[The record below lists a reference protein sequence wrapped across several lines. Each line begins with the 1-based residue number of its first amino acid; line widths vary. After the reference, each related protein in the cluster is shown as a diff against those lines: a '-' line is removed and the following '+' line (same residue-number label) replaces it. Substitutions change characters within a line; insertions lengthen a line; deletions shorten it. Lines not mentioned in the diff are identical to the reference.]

1 MISDDS
7 IPAPE
12 PQPELAAGTPQET
25 AGNISSEAVQT
36 AADPALTEDLALA
49 LLQRND
55 LASEVIGQLS
65 KNGGVMK
72 SRKVKLALVRH
83 PKAPHHVSL
92 PLLRHLFTFDLV
104 EVSLAPVARGDVKR
118 AAEEVLLT
126 RLQAISIGEKLTL
139 AHRAST
145 RVAGGLLLDAE
156 PRVIHAALENSR
168 LTEAS
173 VVKAVLRPE
182 APATLVHSVCYHPKW
197 SLSREVRIALL
208 RNENTPLA
216 RALEFVRT
224 LPRPLV
230 SEILHASRLPENI
243 KSLLKKETEQGG
255 KSNLARARSAF
266 HG

>member
-1 MISDDS
+1 MFSDDS
-7 IPAPE
+7 IPAPT
-12 PQPELAAGTPQET
+12 PLDSAADTPQET
-25 AGNISSEAVQT
+25 AHSISSEAFQT
-36 AADPALTEDLALA
+36 ASNPALTEDIALA

-55 LASEVIGQLS
+55 LTSEVLEQLS

-72 SRKVKLALVRH
+72 SRKLKLALVRH

-104 EVSLAPVARGDVKR
+104 EITLAPVARGDVKR
-118 AAEEVLLT
+118 AAEEALLN
-126 RLQAISIGEKLTL
+126 RLETISIGEKLTL

-145 RVAGGLLLDAE
+145 RVAGGLLLDTE
-156 PRVIHAALENSR
+156 PRVVHAALENPR

-173 VVKAVLRPE
+173 VVKALMRPG
-182 APATLVHSVCYHPKW
+182 AWAALVHAVCHHPKW
-197 SLSREVRIALL
+197 SLSHEARIALL

-230 SEILHASRLPENI
+230 SEILHGSRLPENI
-243 KSLLKKETEQGG
+243 KALLRKE
-255 KSNLARARSAF
+255 LAEPGTPKLGRAHSAGRF
-266 HG
+266 

>member
-1 MISDDS
+1 MNSDDS
-7 IPAPE
+7 IPAPVPPSE
-12 PQPELAAGTPQET
+12 PGTPTET
-25 AGNISSEAVQT
+25 ADRPSSEVLQT

-55 LASEVIGQLS
+55 LAAEVLEQLS

-72 SRKVKLALVRH
+72 SRRLKLALVRH

-104 EVSLAPVARGDVKR
+104 EVTLAPVAPGDIKR
-118 AAEEVLLT
+118 AAEEALLN
-126 RLQAISIGEKLTL
+126 RLETISIGEKLTL

-156 PRVIHAALENSR
+156 PRVVQAALENPR

-173 VVKAVLRPE
+173 VVKALTCTG
-182 APATLVHSVCYHPKW
+182 APAALVHAVCHHPKW
-197 SLSREVRIALL
+197 SLSREARIALL

-230 SEILHASRLPENI
+230 AEILHASRLPENI
-243 KSLLKKETEQGG
+243 KSLLKKEGDETEASGLKKAHSSG
-255 KSNLARARSAF
+255 RF
-266 HG
+266 

>member
-7 IPAPE
+7 IPAFALPE
-12 PQPELAAGTPQET
+12 PATDTPQKT
-25 AGNISSEAVQT
+25 AGSISSESLQT

-55 LASEVIGQLS
+55 LAPEVLEQLS

-92 PLLRHLFTFDLV
+92 PLLRQLFTFDLV
-104 EVSLAPVARGDVKR
+104 EVTLAPVARGDVKR
-118 AAEEVLLT
+118 AAEEALLT
-126 RLQAISIGEKLTL
+126 RLETISIGEKLTL
-139 AHRAST
+139 ARRAST
-145 RVAGGLLLDAE
+145 RVAGGLLLGAE
-156 PRVIHAALENSR
+156 PRVIHAALENPR

-173 VVKAVLRPE
+173 VVKAVMRPA
-182 APATLVHSVCYHPKW
+182 APAALVHAVCHHPKW

-216 RALEFVRT
+216 RALEFTRT
-224 LPRPLV
+224 LPRSLV
-230 SEILHASRLPENI
+230 TEILHGSRLPENV
-243 KSLLKKETEQGG
+243 KSLLRKETEQGS